1 MTEERFPVAEQL
13 EVVEGTTIYKTDKW
27 WSAVL
32 VVKSFGRKQ
41 IAVYLWNKKG
51 DEWKRRQKFMISSK
65 ENWAKIR
72 ETVEKYLEQ
81 NRTLKP

>member
-1 MTEERFPVAEQL
+1 MTEEKFPVSEQL

-41 IAVYLWNKKG
+41 IAIYLWNKKG
-51 DEWKRRQKFMISSK
+51 DEWKRRQKFMVTGK
-65 ENWAKIR
+65 DGWAKIK
-72 ETVEKYLEQ
+72 EAVEKYLEQ
-81 NRTLKP
+81 NKS